1 MASNRYTYTTILKKN
16 DGKRYLSST
25 IYPKIK
31 PNDNDIYIIVDTADR
46 LDLLA
51 YKYYSNTEYYW
62 IIAVANNINNGDM
75 YLEGGTQIRIPSDL
89 VTILKDF
96 EKINK

>member
-1 MASNRYTYTTILKKN
+1 M
-16 DGKRYLSST
+16 SST

-31 PNDNDIYIIVDTADR
+31 PNNDDIYIIVDTTDR

-51 YKYYSNTEYYW
+51 HKYYNNPQYYW

-75 YLEGGTQIRIPSDL
+75 YLEGGTQIRIPTDL

>member
-1 MASNRYTYTTILKKN
+1 MAANRYLYNSILKKT

-31 PNDNDIYIIVDTADR
+31 PTDDDIYIIVDSTDR

-51 YKYYSNTEYYW
+51 DKYYNNPQYYW
-62 IIAVANNINNGDM
+62 IIAVANNINNADM
-75 YLEGGTQIRIPSDL
+75 FLEGGTQIRIPSNLGD
-89 VTILKDF
+89 ILRDF

>member
-1 MASNRYTYTTILKKN
+1 MASNRYIYNRILKKR
-16 DGKRYLSST
+16 DEKRYLSTT

-31 PNDNDIYIIVDTADR
+31 PNNDDIYIIVDNTDR

-51 YKYYSNTEYYW
+51 NKYYNNSEFFW

-75 YLEGGTQIRIPSDL
+75 YLKEGTQIRIPSDI
-89 VTILKDF
+89 VTILRDF

>member
-1 MASNRYTYTTILKKN
+1 MASNRYAYNTISKKR
-16 DGKRYLSST
+16 DGKRYMSST

-31 PNDNDIYIIVDTADR
+31 PNNDDIYIIVDATDR

-51 YKYYSNTEYYW
+51 HKYYNNPQYYW
-62 IIAVANNINNGDM
+62 IIAVANNINNGNM
-75 YLEGGTQIRIPSDL
+75 YLEGGTQIRIPTDL